1 LKRELII
8 TADGSHTI
16 YLPEMNEH
24 FHSVNGAIAESHH
37 IFIQGGLEP
46 LLSDNN
52 EIKILEMGFGTGLN
66 AFLTCL
72 TAKRIEVKISYDALE
87 TFPLEED
94 LWKKLNYPK
103 LLGERK
109 LFDRLHQAPW
119 GQAVNIEKCF
129 DLTKINDSIYAFQPA
144 NKKYKL
150 VYFDAFAPSKQ
161 EEVWQESVF
170 KKIFNT
176 MQKDGILITYA
187 ASGKFR
193 RNLKA
198 CGFLVESLEGPEG
211 KREITRAIKK

>member
-1 LKRELII
+1 MKRELII

-24 FHSVNGAIAESHH
+24 FHSVNGAIAESRH
-37 IFIQGGLEP
+37 IFIQRGLEP
-46 LLSDNN
+46 LLNGN
-52 EIKILEMGFGTGLN
+52 KEIQILEMGFGTGLN

-72 TAKRIEVKISYDALE
+72 KAKRTEVKIGYDALE

-119 GQAVNIEKCF
+119 GRKVSIKKCF
-129 DLTKINDSIYAFQPA
+129 DLTKINDSIEAFQPL
-144 NKKYKL
+144 NKRYKL

-161 EEVWQESVF
+161 EEVWQEAVF
-170 KKIFNT
+170 KKIFGA
-176 MQKDGILITYA
+176 MQEDGILITYA

-193 RNLKA
+193 RSLKA
-198 CGFLVESLEGPEG
+198 CGFLMEPLGGPEG